1 MKMSVLRQAQHDI
14 FNTNLPSCQW
24 FDRLTMIDGEAISAA
39 ILRAW
44 KTSARHFK
52 TIKFASKSEHTLT
65 NDEEV

>member
-1 MKMSVLRQAQHDI
+1 
-14 FNTNLPSCQW
+14 
-24 FDRLTMIDGEAISAA
+24 MIDGEAISAA